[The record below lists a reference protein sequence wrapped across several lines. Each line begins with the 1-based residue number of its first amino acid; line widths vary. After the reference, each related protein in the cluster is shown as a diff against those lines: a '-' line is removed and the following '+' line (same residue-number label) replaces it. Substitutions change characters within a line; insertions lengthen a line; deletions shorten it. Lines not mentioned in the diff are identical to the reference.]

1 MADWLTATAS
11 VWCRHEEVRE
21 LTEIAGVVAVVT
33 GGASGIGRG
42 IAEALQR
49 AGATVVIADI
59 EQGALAQ
66 AAAEMGVHGIR
77 VDVSDAASVRALADA
92 VVAEHGSVGIVVNNA
107 GVGPAGRIRDR
118 SLDDWRWVID
128 VNLWGVIN
136 GVHVFLPLLSANPE
150 GGHIVNTASMAV
162 FNPLPGLGPYTAA
175 KMGVQGLSEVLAM
188 ELEAEGSKVKVS
200 ILPPGPVRT
209 NIKESLNYRPA
220 GESGG
225 LKADDLEA
233 KPEAQQLRW
242 VTPPTA
248 GAIVARAIENDD
260 LYALTHPDWWE
271 RVAGRV
277 DAIKAEFDR
286 YPPMADK
293 GS

>member
-1 MADWLTATAS
+1 M
-11 VWCRHEEVRE
+11 
-21 LTEIAGVVAVVT
+21 TEIAGKVAVVT

-42 IAEALQR
+42 IAEELIAR
-49 AGATVVIADI
+49 GARVVIADI
-59 EQGALAQ
+59 NGERLLPVAEEIGAV
-66 AAAEMGVHGIR
+66 GVR
-77 VDVSDAASVRALADA
+77 TDVTDPESVQALADA
-92 VVAEHGSVGIVVNNA
+92 VLERFGRVDIVVNNA
-107 GVGPAGRIRDR
+107 GVGPTAPIKD
-118 SLDDWRWVID
+118 LTLADWRWMID

-136 GVHVFLPLLSANPE
+136 GIHVFLPLLRANPD

-188 ELEAEGSKVKVS
+188 ELEAEGSRVHVS

-220 GESGG
+220 GETGG
-225 LKADDLEA
+225 LRADDLEA

-242 VTPPTA
+242 VTPSVA

-260 LYALTHPDWWE
+260 LYALTHPDWWD
-271 RVAGRV
+271 RVAGRIE
-277 DAIKAEFDR
+277 AIKAEFDR
-286 YPPMADK
+286 YPPLLEAGD
-293 GS
+293 

>member
-1 MADWLTATAS
+1 M
-11 VWCRHEEVRE
+11 
-21 LTEIAGVVAVVT
+21 TEIAGKVAVVT

-42 IAEALQR
+42 IAEELIAR
-49 AGATVVIADI
+49 GARVVIADI
-59 EQGALAQ
+59 NEERLLPVAEQIGAL
-66 AAAEMGVHGIR
+66 GVR
-77 VDVSDAASVRALADA
+77 TDVTDPESVQALADA
-92 VVAEHGSVGIVVNNA
+92 TLERFGRVDIVVNNA
-107 GVGPAGRIRDR
+107 GVGPTAPIRD
-118 SLDDWRWVID
+118 LTLADWRWMID

-286 YPPMADK
+286 YPPMAEK

>member
-1 MADWLTATAS
+1 M
-11 VWCRHEEVRE
+11 
-21 LTEIAGVVAVVT
+21 TEIAGKVAVVT

-42 IAEALQR
+42 IAEELIAR
-49 AGATVVIADI
+49 GAQVVIADI
-59 EQGALAQ
+59 NEDRLLPVAEQIGAL
-66 AAAEMGVHGIR
+66 GVR
-77 VDVSDAASVRALADA
+77 TDVTDPESVQALADA
-92 VVAEHGSVGIVVNNA
+92 TLERFGRVDIVVNNA
-107 GVGPAGRIRDR
+107 GVGPTAPIRD
-118 SLDDWRWVID
+118 LTLADWRWMID

-286 YPPMADK
+286 YPPMAEK